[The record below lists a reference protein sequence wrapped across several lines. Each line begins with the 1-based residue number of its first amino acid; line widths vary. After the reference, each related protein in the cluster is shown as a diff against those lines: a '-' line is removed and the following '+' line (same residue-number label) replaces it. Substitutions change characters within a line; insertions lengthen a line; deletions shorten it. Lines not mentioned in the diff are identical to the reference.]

1 MIFKIFQDGKD
12 NHSNHSIENI
22 KHRYIHEKQRMIR
35 SMAVSHK
42 RSTISNKNNKNLHI
56 NQPEV
61 QRMKSDVKQGK
72 NELIIEESLTWKDL
86 AYNII

>member
-12 NHSNHSIENI
+12 NHSGQPIDNNQHG
-22 KHRYIHEKQRMIR
+22 YLHEKQRMIR

-42 RSTISNKNNKNLHI
+42 RNTISNKNNRNLHI

-61 QRMKSDVKQGK
+61 RRMKSDVIQGK
-72 NELIIEESLTWKDL
+72 NELVNEESLTWKDL